1 MGDWVDFYVAEVG
14 AAAALAGLLV
24 VAISINIAKI
34 MSFPALPGR
43 AAQTL
48 IMIGGSLVVASLA
61 LLPGQP
67 LPAFGAEIVVVA
79 LVNIV
84 IGIRQTSSVR
94 RLADKSDPLLWIVL
108 PVASAMLVA
117 LPMLVGGL
125 MLIVGRDYALYW
137 VAIGIILSF
146 VVTLQNGWV
155 LLVEILR

>member
-67 LPAFGAEIVVVA
+67 MPVFGAEIVVVA
-79 LVNIV
+79 LIDIV
-84 IGIRQTSSVR
+84 VGFRQTASVR
-94 RLADKSDPLLWIVL
+94 KLAGSGGQLLWIVL
-108 PVASAMLVA
+108 PFAVAVLVG
-117 LPMLVGGL
+117 LPMLVGGA
-125 MLIVGRDYALYW
+125 MLIVGQDYALYW
-137 VAIGIILSF
+137 VAVGIILSF
-146 VVTLQNGWV
+146 VVTLENGWV